1 LSGSVEIEIEL
12 AKSAEIDELYY
23 KMLASFDSPN
33 SNSSEESRA
42 EPG

>member
-1 LSGSVEIEIEL
+1 MELEIEL

-23 KMLASFDSPN
+23 KMLASFASPN
-33 SNSSEESRA
+33 SSSSQEGPV